1 MERHRLVDLET
12 MDTEELYDFIDGI
25 SEEQAVDSDVGGDS
39 DADDQLVHEERPQ
52 KVIRSRASGS
62 NEELQVFDDFGSD
75 DSVKDQDYIP
85 EDPENTPL
93 SIVRRRL
100 MYQRYSADI
109 DSDSEIE
116 DSHNNGHT
124 DESNDQPLTNKPFSM
139 EWSIKT
145 F

>member
-25 SEEQAVDSDVGGDS
+25 SEKQAVDSDVGGDS

-62 NEELQVFDDFGSD
+62 NKELEVFDDFGSD
-75 DSVKDQDYIP
+75 DSENDPDYIP
-85 EDPENTPL
+85 EDSENTPL

-109 DSDSEIE
+109 DSDSEID
-116 DSHNNGHT
+116 DSHNNGRT
-124 DESNDQPLTNKPFSM
+124 DESNDQPFVTSPT
-139 EWSIKT
+139 II
-145 F
+145 